1 MPAIL
6 LQVFGQDIA
15 LNCAASEQKRLEDLA
30 AALNARLAG
39 FAGDPDA
46 MRALVLTSLALLDET
61 QATAAALARAR
72 GELDRLT
79 DMIVDARAEPAKP
92 EPADEQRGRTPALR
106 IVSGAA

>member
-6 LQVFGQDIA
+6 LRVLDQDFA
-15 LNCAASEQKRLEDLA
+15 LNCAASEQRRLEDLA
-30 AALNARLAG
+30 AALNARLQG

-46 MRALVLTSLALLDET
+46 MRALTLTALALLDET

-72 GELDRLT
+72 GEIDRLT
-79 DMIVDARAEPAKP
+79 DMIVEARAEPAD
-92 EPADEQRGRTPALR
+92 AGRGRTPALR